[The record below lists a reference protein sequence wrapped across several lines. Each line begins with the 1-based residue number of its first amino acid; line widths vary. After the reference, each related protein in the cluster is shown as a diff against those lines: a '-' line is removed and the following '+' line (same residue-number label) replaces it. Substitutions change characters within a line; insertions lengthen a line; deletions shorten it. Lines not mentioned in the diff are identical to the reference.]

1 MYINDLGMR
10 DVNNQAG
17 VSEAAGLSAA
27 GQSAESRR
35 KAAAERFPTTLE
47 EAVEKLTAD
56 KSGDTAA
63 SARIEEALE
72 RLQGDPEWED
82 VGTALTA
89 LYENQ
94 QKMQTQM
101 NLLSSGYYGG
111 LTGLGL
117 NTSLL
122 SNTSVGTGAALLS
135 AYGGTAGLTGGSIF
149 GDMLL

>member
-17 VSEAAGLSAA
+17 VSEATESGATGRST
-27 GQSAESRR
+27 ESRR
-35 KAAAERFPTTLE
+35 KAAAEKFPTTLA
-47 EAVEKLTAD
+47 EAVEKLTTG
-56 KSGDTAA
+56 KIEDTDQAG
-63 SARIEEALE
+63 ETTEALE
-72 RLQGDPEWED
+72 RLKSDPEWED

-94 QKMQTQM
+94 QKLQTQM
-101 NLLSSGYYGG
+101 DLMSSGYYGG

-117 NTSLL
+117 NASPLL
-122 SNTSVGTGAALLS
+122 NSFLGAGSTLLS
-135 AYGGTAGLTGGSIF
+135 AYGGTAGLTGSSIF